1 MKYQLQNSKLGKIA
15 NLSTL
20 CPYKCKYCYGQKAYK
35 QYPNVRD
42 NLAYNSKMLKSQEL
56 PDIPKSRDVVRM
68 YSTLGDFESI
78 EIVDK
83 WYRLAKRSPNKIIY
97 GYTKRWQ
104 EKSFLPSLNKL
115 RKLPNVILRA
125 SIDSSTGSAPNNWT
139 IAGILESD
147 STKNLNGK
155 RAYICKFSKNKITC
169 DKCRICF
176 KKNLEDIAVFFPA
189 H

>member
-20 CPYKCKYCYGQKAYK
+20 CPYKCNYCYGQKAYK

-42 NLAYNSKMLKSQEL
+42 NLAYNSKMLESQEL
-56 PDIPKSRDVVRM
+56 PDIPKSRNIVRM

-83 WYRLAKRSPNKIIY
+83 WHRLAKRYPEKVIY

-104 EKSFLPSLNKL
+104 EKNFLPSLNKL

-125 SIDSSTGSAPNNWT
+125 SIDSSTGNAPKNWT

-147 STKNLNGK
+147 SIKNLNGK
-155 RAYICKFSKNKITC
+155 RAYICRFSKNKITC

-176 KKNLEDIAVFFPA
+176 RKNLEDIAVFFPA

>member
-1 MKYQLQNSKLGKIA
+1 
-15 NLSTL
+15 
-20 CPYKCKYCYGQKAYK
+20 
-35 QYPNVRD
+35 
-42 NLAYNSKMLKSQEL
+42 MLKSQEL

-68 YSTLGDFESI
+68 YSTSGDFESI

-125 SIDSSTGSAPNNWT
+125 SIDSSTGNAPNNWT
-139 IAGILESD
+139 IAGILEED
-147 STKNLNGK
+147 SIKNLNGK
-155 RAYICKFSKNKITC
+155 RAYICKFGKNKIKC

-176 KKNLEDIAVFFPA
+176 RKNLENIAVFFPA